1 MSRLLKLGKSEKGQ
15 ALVEFALVLP
25 ILLALILGMIEF
37 GWILN
42 GKLTLTNAAREGAR
56 AAVASEDAIT
66 AAKDAVVKA
75 SEASGLTK
83 IDANTNIDET
93 NKRATVKA
101 SAKIKP
107 IVGLFFDDKEEVS
120 LTAQAVMRLE

>member
-1 MSRLLKLGKSEKGQ
+1 MSHLLKLKKSEKGQ

-25 ILLALILGMIEF
+25 ILLGLIMGMIEF

-56 AAVASEDAIT
+56 AAVASEDAII

-75 SEASGLTK
+75 CQASDLTS
-83 IDANTNIDET
+83 IGATINIDET
-93 NKRATVKA
+93 ARSATVKA

-107 IVGLFFDDKEEVS
+107 LVGLFLDKDVS

>member
-1 MSRLLKLGKSEKGQ
+1 MSRLLKLKRSEKGQ
-15 ALVEFALVLP
+15 ALVEFALILP
-25 ILLALILGMIEF
+25 ILLGLILGMIEF

-56 AAVASEDAIT
+56 AAVASEDAII

-75 SEASGLTK
+75 CQASGLTS
-83 IDANTNIDET
+83 IGATINIDET
-93 NKRATVKA
+93 AKSATVKA
-101 SAKIKP
+101 SAKMKP
-107 IVGLFFDDKEEVS
+107 IVGLFFDKDVS